1 MVNVNLAGK
10 KKATEQEASSEEEVY
25 EDVPSTA
32 AAEIRAGETN
42 TYKYVTV
49 KIDLDVCVRVCV
61 ACFSAHIKATIYL

>member
-42 TYKYVTV
+42 TYKYITV
-49 KIDLDVCVRVCV
+49 KIDSDVCVCV

>member
-25 EDVPSTA
+25 EDVPTTA

-42 TYKYVTV
+42 TYKYITV
-49 KIDLDVCVRVCV
+49 NIDLDQCVRVCV
-61 ACFSAHIKATIYL
+61 AYFSAHIKATIYL

>member
-42 TYKYVTV
+42 TYKYITV
-49 KIDLDVCVRVCV
+49 KIDLDVCVWPASVHTLKQQ
-61 ACFSAHIKATIYL
+61 SISDLS

>member
-10 KKATEQEASSEEEVY
+10 KKATEQEASSEEEFY

-42 TYKYVTV
+42 TYKYITV
-49 KIDLDVCVRVCV
+49 KIDLDVCASVCV